1 MIRQPAVAGQFYS
14 SNPSQLRKEIQK
26 FMGPEA
32 TREKAIGIIA
42 PHAGYMYSG
51 AVAGA
56 LYNAVEIPDTVLIL
70 GPNHHGFGSKAA
82 IYPSGEWL
90 TPLGSSKIN
99 DRLSN
104 LVKSNS
110 KMFEEDMAAH
120 HYEHSLEVQLPFLQ
134 YINRDVTIVPIC
146 IGYSDYA
153 ACKELGIGIAK
164 AIREFGDDVL
174 LLASSDMTHY
184 ESALSAKKKD
194 ELALREVLEL
204 NAEGLL
210 NICRKE
216 SITMCGVIPVAI
228 MIVAALELGATR
240 AEIVRYSTSGDVTGD
255 NEHVV
260 AYAAVAIT

>member
-14 SNPSQLRKEIQK
+14 NDPSLLRKEIRG
-26 FMGPEA
+26 FIGPEVLKK
-32 TREKAIGIIA
+32 KAIGIIS

-51 AVAGA
+51 SVAGA
-56 LYNAVEIPDTVLIL
+56 LFSTVEIPDTVLIL

-104 LVKSNS
+104 LAKSYS
-110 KMFEEDMAAH
+110 KLLEEDMAAH

-146 IGYSDYA
+146 IGYNDYA
-153 ACKELGIGIAK
+153 ACRELGIGIAK
-164 AIREFGDDVL
+164 AIREFGDEVL

-194 ELALREVLEL
+194 ELALREVLKL
-204 NAEGLL
+204 DAEALL
-210 NICRKE
+210 KICSKE
-216 SITMCGVIPVAI
+216 SITMCGAIPAAV
-228 MIVAALELGATR
+228 MIVAARELGATR
-240 AEIVRYSTSGDVTGD
+240 AEIVSYSTSGDVTGD

-260 AYAAVAIT
+260 AYAALVII

>member
-14 SNPSQLRKEIQK
+14 SDPSKLRNEIREFMDIEAPKE
-26 FMGPEA
+26 E
-32 TREKAIGIIA
+32 AIGVIA

-56 LYNAVEIPDTVLIL
+56 LYNSVVIPGTVLIL

-99 DRLSN
+99 DRLSS
-104 LVKSNS
+104 LVKKNSN
-110 KMFEEDMAAH
+110 FIEEDMAAH

-134 YINRDVTIVPIC
+134 YINPDVTIVPIC

-153 ACKELGIGIAK
+153 VCRELGIGIAM
-164 AIREFGDDVL
+164 AIREFGNDVL

-184 ESALSAKKKD
+184 ESALSAKRKD
-194 ELALREVLEL
+194 DLALREILAL

-210 NICRKE
+210 KICRKE
-216 SITMCGVIPVAI
+216 SITMCGAMPAAV
-228 MIVAALELGATR
+228 MIVAALELGAAK
-240 AEIVRYSTSGDVTGD
+240 AEIIRYSTSGEVTGD

-260 AYAAVAIT
+260 AYAAVTIK